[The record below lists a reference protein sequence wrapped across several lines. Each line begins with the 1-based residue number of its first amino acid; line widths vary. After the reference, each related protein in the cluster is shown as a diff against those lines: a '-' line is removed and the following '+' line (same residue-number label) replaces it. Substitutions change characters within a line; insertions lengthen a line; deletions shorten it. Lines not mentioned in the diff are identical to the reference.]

1 MVWWLFQ
8 NAVMTAA
15 LAGVVA
21 AICRSGRIGPVVKHA
36 LWVLVLVKF
45 VTPPVVVWPWTA
57 PDPLGLAAFAANDE
71 RASVT
76 PLEAIGRDAS
86 ASADVD
92 AARTAPAG
100 TVTSLDRRD
109 GAVDRGIPWEALR
122 AVLIAGS
129 LGMLAMQ
136 GLRLFRL
143 GRYVRRSPPADTEL
157 IRRVSALAIRMGLR
171 RVPTVIEV
179 ARVSSP
185 AIWGFGRT
193 RLLWPAA
200 ISARSSDACVDGLL
214 VHELAHLKRKDHLVG
229 WIELTAG
236 IVWWWNPMFWYVR
249 GAMREQAELA
259 CDAWVVSALP
269 DGRRAYAESLLALSG
284 AAAQRTPAMAVIG
297 IRASSRRVLER
308 RLMMIMKGRAPL
320 HLPVGGLLTLALAAA
335 VTLPAWASGQPQAP
349 PPPPTLPAPVV
360 DTTPPAPPLPP
371 AVEAP
376 QLPPVVRADR
386 EQPPPPAPPPPTPV
400 TERWRVTTAS
410 LWTAHPKSG
419 KLPADGQKLLQDFEA
434 ARDAIAREADRQVEA
449 KRAEIVKALEALQNE
464 YATSGRLDEAV
475 AIRDYLR
482 AGGPGKLA
490 TYSLRKR

>member
-57 PDPLGLAAFAANDE
+57 PDPLRLAAFAANDE
-71 RASVT
+71 PAGVT
-76 PLEAIGRDAS
+76 PLDAIRRDA
-86 ASADVD
+86 AADVEPGHD
-92 AARTAPAG
+92 PPAAA
-100 TVTSLDRRD
+100 VTSLDRRD
-109 GAVDRGIPWEALR
+109 TADRGIPWEALL
-122 AVLIAGS
+122 AILIAGS
-129 LGMLAMQ
+129 LGMLAVQ
-136 GLRLFRL
+136 GVRLFRL
-143 GRYVRRSPPADTEL
+143 GQHVRRSPQADAEL
-157 IRRVSALAIRMGLR
+157 IRRVSEMAIRMGLR
-171 RVPTVIEV
+171 RVPAVIEV
-179 ARVSSP
+179 ARGSSP
-185 AIWGFGRT
+185 AIWGFGRP
-193 RLLWPAA
+193 RLLWPAG

-229 WIELTAG
+229 WIELAAG
-236 IVWWWNPMFWYVR
+236 IVWWWNPLFWYVR

-284 AAAQRTPAMAVIG
+284 AAAQGTPAMAVIG

-308 RLMMIMKGRAPL
+308 RLVMIMTGRAPL
-320 HLPVGGLLTLALAAA
+320 RLPVSGLLTLALAAA

-349 PPPPTLPAPVV
+349 PPPPAIPAPVV
-360 DTTPPAPPLPP
+360 ETTPPAPPLPP

-376 QLPPVVRADR
+376 LPRPVRADR
-386 EQPPPPAPPPPTPV
+386 QQPPPPLPPTPAEV
-400 TERWRVTTAS
+400 TLPVPTGS
-410 LWTAHPKSG
+410 LWTPHPKSG

>member
-8 NAVMTAA
+8 NAVMTVA

-21 AICRSGRIGPVVKHA
+21 AICRSGRLGPVVKHA

-45 VTPPVVVWPWTA
+45 VTPPIVVWPWTA
-57 PDPLGLAAFAANDE
+57 PDPLRLAAFAAHDA
-71 RASVT
+71 RAGVT
-76 PLEAIGRDAS
+76 PLDAIGRDAPAAADADAVHA
-86 ASADVD
+86 AS
-92 AARTAPAG
+92 AG
-100 TVTSLDRRD
+100 TVTSRDRRD
-109 GAVDRGIPWEALR
+109 GAGDRGIPWEALY
-122 AVLIAGS
+122 AILIAGS
-129 LGMLAMQ
+129 LGMLAVQ
-136 GLRLFRL
+136 GVRLVRL
-143 GRYVRRSPPADTEL
+143 GRHVRRSPQADAEL
-157 IRRVSALAIRMGLR
+157 RRRVSEMAIRMGLR
-171 RVPTVIEV
+171 RVPAVIEV

-185 AIWGFGRT
+185 AIWGFGRP
-193 RLLWPAA
+193 RLLWPAG

-214 VHELAHLKRKDHLVG
+214 VHELAHLKRNDHLVG
-229 WIELTAG
+229 WIELAAG
-236 IVWWWNPMFWYVR
+236 IVWWWNPLFWYVR

-284 AAAQRTPAMAVIG
+284 AAAQSTPAMAVIG

-308 RLMMIMKGRAPL
+308 RLVMIMTGRAPL

-349 PPPPTLPAPVV
+349 PPPPTLPTPVV

-376 QLPPVVRADR
+376 LLPRPVRADR
-386 EQPPPPAPPPPTPV
+386 QQPPPPAPPPTPA
-400 TERWRVTTAS
+400 RVLTRS
-410 LWTAHPKSG
+410 LRTAHLKSG
-419 KLPADGQKLLQDFEA
+419 RLPADGQKLLQDFEA

-449 KRAEIVKALEALQNE
+449 RRAEIVKALEALQNE

-490 TYSLRKR
+490 TYTFRKR